1 MTKNIGYIHYKNI
14 KLNLHKFIILFINI
28 KMFDST
34 LSKILFLCI
43 YIAIMT
49 TLIFFKIKSNKENYR
64 LLEITPSKKC
74 VLGPYTW
81 GKPDSALYKFC
92 SSPEVQQE
100 VARQTCPHGFYGVP
114 VNWNYT
120 PESDDKW
127 KNRRCNCFMDDYEKV
142 PNNKVNNLLCSDK
155 WDPTS
160 VL

>member
-1 MTKNIGYIHYKNI
+1 MNDTE
-14 KLNLHKFIILFINI
+14 
-28 KMFDST
+28 
-34 LSKILFLCI
+34 SKIFFLCI
-43 YIAIMT
+43 YIAIMV
-49 TLIFFKIKSNKENYR
+49 TLVFFNVRTSKKENYR

-81 GKPDSALYKFC
+81 GKPDSPLYKFC
-92 SSPEVQQE
+92 SSPEVQQD

-120 PESDDKW
+120 PESDDQW
-127 KNRRCNCFMDDYEKV
+127 KNRRCNCFTEDAQKV
-142 PNNKVNNLLCSDK
+142 PKDKQDNLLCNK